1 MKNLVYC
8 LNKGLAFFTVSL
20 FVFLVFCVTW
30 QVVSRYVFGTPS
42 TVTDELARYL
52 FMWLAMIGA
61 AYTTGQHR
69 HLAIDLL
76 TMKLKGI
83 GKNSVG
89 LVIQAAIA
97 LFALI
102 VLVYGGS
109 VLVIS
114 TLETGQITPALG
126 LQMGYVYLCL
136 PISGVL
142 MICYA
147 LFVGC
152 SIGEVSINKVLKPLV
167 PMYCALVIALMLVTF
182 IPQLSLWL
190 PQMLLNY

>member
-20 FVFLVFCVTW
+20 SVFLVFCVTW
-30 QVVSRYVFGTPS
+30 QVVSRYVFGAPS

-52 FMWLAMIGA
+52 FMWVAMIGA

-97 LFALI
+97 LFASI

-109 VLVIS
+109 ILVIS
-114 TLETGQITPALG
+114 TLETKQITPALG
-126 LQMGYVYLCL
+126 LPMGYVYLCL

-142 MICYA
+142 MICYVLVDIVA
-147 LFVGC
+147 LIQNFSGKDVV
-152 SIGEVSINKVLKPLV
+152 VSEN
-167 PMYCALVIALMLVTF
+167 
-182 IPQLSLWL
+182 Q
-190 PQMLLNY
+190 

>member
-8 LNKGLAFFTVSL
+8 INKGLAFFTVSL
-20 FVFLVFCVTW
+20 SVFLVFCVTW

-52 FMWLAMIGA
+52 FMWVAMIGA

-97 LFALI
+97 LFVSI

-109 VLVIS
+109 ILVIS
-114 TLETGQITPALG
+114 TLKTGQITPALG
-126 LQMGYVYLCL
+126 LPMGYVYLCL

-142 MICYA
+142 MICYV
-147 LFVGC
+147 LVDIVELIQNFSGKDTV
-152 SIGEVSINKVLKPLV
+152 VSEN
-167 PMYCALVIALMLVTF
+167 
-182 IPQLSLWL
+182 Q
-190 PQMLLNY
+190 

>member
-20 FVFLVFCVTW
+20 SVFLVFCVTW

-52 FMWLAMIGA
+52 FMWVAMIGA

-83 GKNSVG
+83 GKNSVS

-97 LFALI
+97 LFAAI

-109 VLVIS
+109 ILVIS

-126 LQMGYVYLCL
+126 LPMGYVYLCL

-142 MICYA
+142 MICYVLVDIVA
-147 LFVGC
+147 LIRNFSAKDV
-152 SIGEVSINKVLKPLV
+152 
-167 PMYCALVIALMLVTF
+167 VI
-182 IPQLSLWL
+182 SE
-190 PQMLLNY
+190 NH

>member
-8 LNKGLAFFTVSL
+8 INKGLAFFTVSL
-20 FVFLVFCVTW
+20 SVFLVFCVTW

-52 FMWLAMIGA
+52 FMWVAMIGA

-89 LVIQAAIA
+89 LVIQAAIV
-97 LFALI
+97 LFASI

-126 LQMGYVYLCL
+126 LPMGYVYLCL

-142 MICYA
+142 MICYVLVDIVA
-147 LFVGC
+147 LIRNFSG
-152 SIGEVSINKVLKPLV
+152 KD
-167 PMYCALVIALMLVTF
+167 AVISEN
-182 IPQLSLWL
+182 Q
-190 PQMLLNY
+190 

>member
-8 LNKGLAFFTVSL
+8 INKGLAFFTVSL
-20 FVFLVFCVTW
+20 SVFLVFCVTW

-52 FMWLAMIGA
+52 FMWVAMIGA

-97 LFALI
+97 LFASI

-109 VLVIS
+109 ILVIS
-114 TLETGQITPALG
+114 TLKTGQITPALG
-126 LQMGYVYLCL
+126 LPMGYVYLCL

-142 MICYA
+142 MICYV
-147 LFVGC
+147 LVDIVELIQNFSGKNTV
-152 SIGEVSINKVLKPLV
+152 VSEN
-167 PMYCALVIALMLVTF
+167 
-182 IPQLSLWL
+182 Q
-190 PQMLLNY
+190 

>member
-1 MKNLVYC
+1 MKNLVDC
-8 LNKGLAFFTVSL
+8 INKGLAFFTICLST
-20 FVFLVFCVTW
+20 FLVFCVTW
-30 QVVSRYVFGTPS
+30 QVVSRYVLGTPS

-52 FMWLAMIGA
+52 FMWVAMIGA

-76 TMKLKGI
+76 MMKLKGI
-83 GKNSVG
+83 GKNIVG

-97 LFALI
+97 LFAAV

-109 VLVIS
+109 VLAIS
-114 TLETGQITPALG
+114 TLETGQITPVLG

-142 MICYA
+142 MIFYVLA
-147 LFVGC
+147 D
-152 SIGEVSINKVLKPLV
+152 IVSLIQNFSGKDTAV
-167 PMYCALVIALMLVTF
+167 
-182 IPQLSLWL
+182 SESH
-190 PQMLLNY
+190 